1 MKGDIIHMKHQ
12 SSFSKYFIM
21 VVIGQ
26 IISLFGN
33 QILRYALPLYL
44 LDKTASS
51 ALFGTISACSFIPMV
66 LLFPI
71 GGIIADRVNKRNVMV
86 ILDFSTSLLVVLF
99 YFLEQRTDIVILMAV
114 TMMILYAI
122 QGVYQPTVNA
132 AIPALVDQSH
142 IMQANSIV
150 DVVSSLANMLGPVLG
165 GLLFSF
171 LGLNAILY
179 ISAICFF
186 LSAILEVFIHI
197 PFTKQ
202 MSDITG
208 VKDVFDDL
216 QTSFR
221 FITKEQPVI
230 WKLSAVYAL
239 CCLLLTSL
247 MNISVPVIITQK
259 LNFPTS
265 VANRLYGYAEGVI
278 AVGSIAGGLL
288 AGVLA
293 KKLTPK
299 AIRRLTLGCAFSM
312 LVCGLTLQF
321 IHFTIIVYIL
331 LMVSCGILMT
341 LSSLFQIQMMTYIQ
355 LLTPNHQIG
364 KVISCVICIC
374 MCANPIGSFFY
385 GIVFEHIGTLTF
397 LPFYIAACIVL
408 AVVVIFGKSF
418 SNIEHTITRHLK
430 G

>member
-1 MKGDIIHMKHQ
+1 MKHQ
-12 SSFSKYFIM
+12 LSFSKDFIM
-21 VVIGQ
+21 VVVGQ

-44 LDKTASS
+44 LNKTASS

-71 GGIIADRVNKRNVMV
+71 GGIIADRVNKRNIMV
-86 ILDFSTSLLVVLF
+86 LLDFTTSLLVVLF

-122 QGVYQPTVNA
+122 QGIYQPAVNSS
-132 AIPALVDQSH
+132 IPVLVDQSH

-186 LSAILEVFIHI
+186 LSAVLEIFIHI

-202 MSDITG
+202 MSDTNG
-208 VKDVFDDL
+208 VRVVFSDL
-216 QTSFR
+216 QTSFH
-221 FITKEQPVI
+221 FIVKEQPTI

-247 MNISVPVIITQK
+247 MNISVPVIIMQG
-259 LNFPTS
+259 LDFPIN

-288 AGVLA
+288 AGLLA

-299 AIRRLTLGCAFSM
+299 SIRYLTFGCAFPM
-312 LVCGLTLQF
+312 FVCGLSLQF
-321 IHFTIIVYIL
+321 IHSNIIVYIL
-331 LMVSCGILMT
+331 LTVSCGILMT
-341 LSSLFQIQMMTYIQ
+341 LSSLFQIRMMTYIQ

-374 MCANPIGSFFY
+374 MCANPVGSFLY
-385 GIVFEHIGTLTF
+385 GIVFEHIGTQTF
-397 LPFYIAACIVL
+397 LPFYIASCVVF
-408 AVVVIFGKSF
+408 AVVVIFGNFFTSL
-418 SNIEHTITRHLK
+418 EHTITKCLK
-430 G
+430 R